1 MCDTIIIDGEEWEI
15 VDENSPEEKGYEYR
29 VIEKRIPYSY
39 TLRALDML
47 IKAGVTTNIHYVL
60 SKRTIDEAIMRLK
73 DPHGFPEGI
82 NAVIFLL
89 HKPVGL
95 GSQNDVL
102 DINDPRIKEFFELI
116 DQNKLPYMVGFDS
129 CSIPGILNFTK
140 NIDYMSIDTCEG
152 ARFSMYISP
161 DMKALP
167 CSFDQEERWAFD
179 LNGGTIQD
187 AWESPQFEEFRNHL
201 ALSCPNCPNRKE
213 CGGGCPI
220 KKEIVLCD
228 RKEREAK

>member
-60 SKRTIDEAIMRLK
+60 SKRTIDEAIMRQ

-89 HKPVGL
+89 HKPVDL
-95 GSQNDVL
+95 VLKNDV
-102 DINDPRIKEFFELI
+102 
-116 DQNKLPYMVGFDS
+116 
-129 CSIPGILNFTK
+129 
-140 NIDYMSIDTCEG
+140 
-152 ARFSMYISP
+152 
-161 DMKALP
+161 
-167 CSFDQEERWAFD
+167 
-179 LNGGTIQD
+179 
-187 AWESPQFEEFRNHL
+187 
-201 ALSCPNCPNRKE
+201 
-213 CGGGCPI
+213 
-220 KKEIVLCD
+220 
-228 RKEREAK
+228 